1 MHAFLFIRVLICVW
15 WVVAGGYVQLPVEDD
30 RVWASTS
37 ATYAA
42 RLKGAAAA
50 ELVGIQQ
57 CCFELDDQKHTWN
70 SAVMY
75 VSSVNV
81 ANYLNGQ
88 NPVSVDGHCLFPL
101 VYFVR
106 RSIARLKAARKEVH
120 VEAIPSEY
128 NLAGNV
134 ARNLMRMRRNE
145 NWNVGGDDVGMIL
158 RSEGLVECIKLVASY
173 QYRADQNNQPGL
185 SRECI
190 ETAPPAVMDIG
201 RWDAGLL
208 ASPREQVVF
217 RPGPD
222 PLGSFW
228 V

>member
-1 MHAFLFIRVLICVW
+1 M
-15 WVVAGGYVQLPVEDD
+15 QLPVDDD
-30 RVWASTS
+30 RAWANTS

-50 ELVGIQQ
+50 ELVSIQQ

-75 VSSVNV
+75 VSSDNV
-81 ANYLNGQ
+81 ANYLNGR
-88 NPVSVDGHCLFPL
+88 NPVSVDGHCLLPL

-158 RSEGLVECIKLVASY
+158 RSKGLVECIKLVASY
-173 QYRADQNNQPGL
+173 QYRADQLNQPGL

-190 ETAPPAVMDIG
+190 DTAPPAVMAIG

-208 ASPREQVVF
+208 VSSSSEQVVF
-217 RPGPD
+217 RPGHA

>member
-1 MHAFLFIRVLICVW
+1 M
-15 WVVAGGYVQLPVEDD
+15 QLPVEDD
-30 RVWASTS
+30 RVWASTT

-75 VSSVNV
+75 VSTVNV
-81 ANYLNGQ
+81 ANFVNGQ
-88 NPVSVDGHCLFPL
+88 KPVSVDGRCLYPL
-101 VYFVR
+101 LYFVR
-106 RSIARLKAARKEVH
+106 RSIERLKVARKEVH
-120 VEAIPSEY
+120 VEVIPSRY

-134 ARNLMRMRRNE
+134 AGCLMRRRRYDH
-145 NWNVGGDDVGMIL
+145 WDVGGDDVGMIL
-158 RSEGLVECIKLVASY
+158 RSEGLAECIELVASY
-173 QYRADQNNQPGL
+173 QHRADQLNQPGL

-190 ETAPPAVMDIG
+190 DTAPPAVMGIG

-208 ASPREQVVF
+208 ASSSSEQVVF
-217 RPGPD
+217 RPGHD
-222 PLGSFW
+222 PLGSFRE
-228 V
+228 